1 MEENDEAQPKK
12 PLKQKS
18 TKKTVGFV
26 VLLCG
31 IMICVAGLVFLLVN
45 LFTGPGLRDAEY
57 LVEVGQWVREDE
69 PSVIWEFTEI
79 GKGGL
84 TTNAHTND
92 YDFIWAISDDVL
104 QVETNWLYTL
114 NDSFEYVLDQDAN
127 TLVLTSNG
135 ETITFLGNVQTP

>member
-18 TKKTVGFV
+18 TKKTVSFV

-31 IMICVAGLVFLLVN
+31 IMVCVAGLVFLLVN

-69 PSVIWEFTEI
+69 PSVIWQFTEI
-79 GKGGL
+79 GKGSL

-92 YDFIWAISDDVL
+92 YDFIWAIDGESFN
-104 QVETNWLYTL
+104 VETYWLYTL
-114 NDSFEYVLDQDAN
+114 NDSYNYSVSQTDKTF
-127 TLVLTSNG
+127 TLTSENK
-135 ETITFLGNVQTP
+135 EIKFVPLKTED